1 MFVLQILLIFQD
13 IKMFLRVPQFRGW
26 GIVLLLKKTQNDC
39 NCETF
44 RWTVSEM
51 QNSGYW
57 TKKMEERWSSFER
70 RIIDNPNIVFHC
82 AIHKKCNT
90 HIYKMAPGAFKN
102 TRPLENMRVLSAWV
116 PRVHWLHCINV
127 SRPTTFTKQHIST
140 STLWCCRGY
149 WWGIT
154 ESERSRG

>member
-82 AIHKKCNT
+82 AIHKCNT
-90 HIYKMAPGAFKN
+90 RIYKMAPGAFRN
-102 TRPLENMRVLSAWV
+102 TRPLENMRATSAWV
-116 PRVHWLHCINV
+116 PKVHWHVSMSPQQQHLHNIALICA
-127 SRPTTFTKQHIST
+127 
-140 STLWCCRGY
+140 LWCCRGY